1 MTAPEHDSLSSTG
14 GGPTA
19 TVELDTGGVLQAE
32 PSAAPPSGAPVGL
45 PARYTVHDRIGEGG
59 TCEVFL
65 AEDRELDR
73 VVAIKVLRVGRAAQ
87 AEAVRL
93 RFLAEAQVTA
103 RLPHPGVIP
112 VYGRG
117 ELHDGRPWFAMKFV
131 RGPTFGDVIRE
142 LHARSGK
149 AEWAP
154 TSTGWT
160 FWRLVDALARC
171 CETIAY
177 AHSVSVMHR
186 DLKPSNIMLGQFGE
200 ALVMDWG
207 LAKLVDAE
215 GLIPARGARAAEGAT
230 QDLLLQTLPVRQG
243 GEAASLSPQTRE
255 ADSRRTHFGAVVGTP
270 QYMAPEVAAGG
281 SAKCSAGVDIYGLGT
296 LLYELLCGHAPFP
309 TDGATAVVH
318 LRTGVEPAP
327 VRALL
332 QTHPRIPEAL
342 VEVCERAMHRDPC
355 ARYEDAAALG
365 AAIRAWLDGSVR
377 LRQALAMVDEALS
390 RGDRAAAV
398 AGRAEGLRQAA
409 RRMLEGVRDFDP
421 VERKVEAWAAEDEAL
436 VLDVQAAEL
445 RAAMLERA
453 RSALSLVPELREAHD
468 LLAAH
473 HAEQLLAAEA
483 QGDGAAAVLH
493 EQALRQH
500 DRGPYARLLAGEA
513 ELSLRTD
520 PPGAQV
526 EAARLVRSLRR
537 IVEEPVGPIGRADG
551 GPLRL
556 HRGTFLLSVR
566 APGCAPVQ
574 LHVRLQRSERWALRP
589 PGAAADQVLRLP
601 RADELGPDEVW
612 IPPGW
617 FDAGGDTQAVDSLPA
632 ARVWVDGFV
641 IERDAVTNARWLAYV
656 NALVDEGALEQ
667 ARAAVPRRPT
677 GDGGGPAW
685 PQGPDGRYR
694 LPDSSAGAD
703 IGWRLQAPVV
713 RISFEVA
720 QAWCRWTSVREGLP
734 WRLPHELEWEK
745 AARGVDGRTFPWGDH
760 VDGTW
765 ACTASAH
772 ADASAIAEVGS
783 YPADRSPWGLRDMGG
798 NAQCWCDTPWSFEG
812 HGIGADGRLRIDA
825 EADKDPRR
833 IIRGGAW
840 NQSAQTGRC
849 AARLVSPPDQWWS
862 AVGVRRVR
870 SL

>member
-1 MTAPEHDSLSSTG
+1 MTAPEQDSLSSMG
-14 GGPTA
+14 GAPTA
-19 TVELDTGGVLQAE
+19 TVELDSGEVAQVEHGG
-32 PSAAPPSGAPVGL
+32 APPSGAPVGL
-45 PARYTVHDRIGEGG
+45 PERYTVHDRIGEGG
-59 TCEVFL
+59 SCEVFV

-73 VVAIKVLRVGRAAQ
+73 VVAIKVLRVGRQGQ
-87 AEAVRL
+87 AEAVRQ

-117 ELHDGRPWFAMKFV
+117 ALPDGRPWFAMKFV

-142 LHARSGK
+142 LHTLSTPT
-149 AEWAP
+149 EWAP
-154 TSTGWT
+154 TPAGWT

-171 CETIAY
+171 CDTIAY
-177 AHSVSVMHR
+177 AHSVSVVHR
-186 DLKPSNIMLGQFGE
+186 DLKPSNVMLGQFGE

-207 LAKLVDAE
+207 LAKLVGVDASA
-215 GLIPARGARAAEGAT
+215 GGPATRGGET
-230 QDLLLQTLPVRQG
+230 QDLLLAPAPAPLVLPTRNTLPRG
-243 GEAASLSPQTRE
+243 TE
-255 ADSRRTHFGAVVGTP
+255 SRRTHFGAVVGTP
-270 QYMAPEVAAGG
+270 QYMAPEVACGQLAGA
-281 SAKCSAGVDIYGLGT
+281 SPAVDIWGLGT
-296 LLYELLCGHAPFP
+296 LLYELLTGHAPYP
-309 TDGATAVVH
+309 TDGVSAVAQ
-318 LRTGVEPAP
+318 LRQGQMPAP

-332 QTHPRIPEAL
+332 LSHPRLPEAL
-342 VEVCERAMHRDPC
+342 VEVCERAMRRDPS
-355 ARYEDAAALG
+355 ARYADAAEVG

-377 LRQALAMVDEALS
+377 LRQALAMIDEARS
-390 RGDRAAAV
+390 HGDRAAAV
-398 AGRAEGLRQAA
+398 ARRAEGLRQAS
-409 RRMLEGVRDFDP
+409 RRMLEGVRDYDP
-421 VERKVEAWAAEDEAL
+421 VERKVEAWAAEDEAAGL
-436 VLDVQAAEL
+436 ELQAAEL

-453 RSALSLVPELREAHD
+453 RSALSLVPELREAHE

-500 DRGPYARLLAGEA
+500 DRGPYARLLGGEA
-513 ELSLRTD
+513 ELTLRTD

-537 IVEEPVGPIGRADG
+537 IVEEPVGPIGRADD
-551 GPLRL
+551 GPLLL

-601 RADELGPDEVW
+601 RAEELGPDDVW

-617 FDAGGDTQAVDSLPA
+617 FEAGGDPQAVDSLPA

-656 NALVDEGALEQ
+656 NALVDEGAVEQ

-677 GDGGGPAW
+677 GEGGGPAW
-685 PQGPDGRYR
+685 PQGPDGHYS

-703 IGWRLQAPVV
+703 IEWRLQAPVV
-713 RISFEVA
+713 RISFWAA
-720 QAWCRWTSVREGLP
+720 QAWCRWTSTREGLP

-760 VDGTW
+760 VDGTY
-765 ACTASAH
+765 ACTSASH
-772 ADASAIAEVGS
+772 EGTPSIAEVGS
-783 YPADRSPWGLRDMGG
+783 YPVDRSPWGLRDMGG

-812 HGIGADGRLRIDA
+812 HGVAPDGRLRLGLAPGVDC
-825 EADKDPRR
+825 DPRR

-840 NQSAQTGRC
+840 SQVAQISRC
-849 AARLVSPPDQWWS
+849 ATRFVSAPEQWWS